1 MLLFLVAL
9 ILLFLV
15 GKSLLSMT
23 LSAVGFAVGIV
34 LVLCAL
40 FIKRRNSK

>member
-15 GKSLLSMT
+15 GKSLFSMT
-23 LSAVGFAVGIV
+23 LSAVGFAVSV
-34 LVLCAL
+34 VFVLCAL
-40 FIKRRNSK
+40 FIRRRNNK